1 MSGNRKNGKGKGR
14 EKDQGDTSAF
24 QVDLSKEK
32 GKTIYIPGSFWGLK
46 DADAEKQRSSGILII
61 ILILTHLVFSAVA
74 QTATRVTRATRI
86 GMSRSSKLAVKK
98 TAKYSDV
105 MQRF

>member
-24 QVDLSKEK
+24 QVDLSREK

-46 DADAEKQRSSGILII
+46 DADAEKLWECSVSPVQYNEHYKFSDLAANSVSHDLI
-61 ILILTHLVFSAVA
+61 F
-74 QTATRVTRATRI
+74 R
-86 GMSRSSKLAVKK
+86 
-98 TAKYSDV
+98 
-105 MQRF
+105 

>member
-24 QVDLSKEK
+24 QVDLSREK

-46 DADAEKQRSSGILII
+46 DADAEKLLSLLATSAARR
-61 ILILTHLVFSAVA
+61 LVDMDPLFV
-74 QTATRVTRATRI
+74 
-86 GMSRSSKLAVKK
+86 SR
-98 TAKYSDV
+98 DGGG
-105 MQRF
+105 

>member
-24 QVDLSKEK
+24 QVDLSREK

-46 DADAEKQRSSGILII
+46 DADAEKLWECS
-61 ILILTHLVFSAVA
+61 VFQYDEHALG
-74 QTATRVTRATRI
+74 TRPGCERGDVRFKR
-86 GMSRSSKLAVKK
+86 KLHPGLP
-98 TAKYSDV
+98 
-105 MQRF
+105 

>member
-24 QVDLSKEK
+24 QVDLSREK

-46 DADAEKQRSSGILII
+46 DADAEKLWECSVFQYDCAEVLCIVGNSTTNTPSKKCSRKISVLVDHSVLQKWWTRSS
-61 ILILTHLVFSAVA
+61 TSA
-74 QTATRVTRATRI
+74 I
-86 GMSRSSKLAVKK
+86 S
-98 TAKYSDV
+98 
-105 MQRF
+105 